1 MRIGKLLV
9 VAIAL
14 LAAPQIALATH
25 IPGSGEKVEYDAPLT
40 PSLAATGVIGWE
52 APIDGYDWYC
62 MDVTSGKAVTLAAT
76 RVSGDIKL
84 NLGVFQ
90 GLSDDGTQTGF
101 TVVSDTSNST
111 DPGVTLTFTP
121 TVSGP
126 VTVWVSTFLGEK
138 QGAYSLV
145 MTGGTARTA
154 CSTTAPLAPTARIG
168 VSVPIDEMFVGN
180 DESISVPFSIST
192 TSDFQQQV
200 NFSLVGLPD
209 DVIITFTPPALP
221 RPGSGAAILT
231 IRTGTRSLP
240 ATYPVT
246 VVATN
251 ASDETEFGASTF
263 LLTIVCNP
271 PQILG
276 LDQPRDA
283 TFNAGSS
290 ASVSVKVVGS
300 GPLVYQWYT
309 GPRQSTNFPVQTGGG
324 AATLNTSTEG
334 MYWVRVSNACG
345 SVDSNAVNVT
355 TR

>member
-14 LAAPQIALATH
+14 LAAPQIAFATH
-25 IPGSGEKVEYDAPLT
+25 IPGSGEKVEYDAPLA
-40 PSLAATGVIGWE
+40 PGVAATGAIGFE

-62 MDVTSGKAVTLAAT
+62 MDVTSGKAVTLAIT
-76 RVSGDIKL
+76 RVTGDLKL

-90 GLSDDGTQTGF
+90 GLSDDGTQTGL
-101 TVVSDTSNST
+101 VLVSDTSNSV
-111 DPGVTLTFTP
+111 DPGVSLTFTP
-121 TVSGP
+121 TFSGP

-138 QGAYSLV
+138 QGTYSLV

-154 CSTTAPLAPTARIG
+154 CSTKAPAATGNRIG
-168 VSVPIDEMFVGN
+168 VTVPIDEMFMGN
-180 DESISVPFSIST
+180 DESITVPFSVST
-192 TSDFQQQV
+192 TADFQRQV

-209 DVIITFTPPALP
+209 DVVITFAPPALP
-221 RPGSGAAILT
+221 SPGSGSATLT
-231 IRTGTRSLP
+231 IKTGARSLP

-276 LDQPRDA
+276 IDQPRDT
-283 TFNAGSS
+283 TFIAGSP
-290 ASVSVKVVGS
+290 AAVSVKTVGS

-324 AATLNTSTEG
+324 AATLSTSTEG

-345 SVDSNAVNVT
+345 SVDSNAVIVT
-355 TR
+355 KR